1 MPSVSGWALRPVIQA
16 MRSWG
21 LEGFYALGIGLG
33 FATYRNLHELQALGI
48 SFLCPRYRAGLC
60 DEALLVYQHELVAPG
75 FMPSVSGWALR
86 PEVTVK
92 HCRDRDG
99 VSMPSVSGWAL
110 RHYEVRRRV
119 LVAKFLCPRYR
130 AGLCDALYFSIV
142 DRPGGFYAL
151 GIGLGFATC

>member
-60 DEALLVYQHELVAPG
+60 D
-75 FMPSVSGWALR
+75 
-86 PEVTVK
+86 
-92 HCRDRDG
+92 
-99 VSMPSVSGWAL
+99 
-110 RHYEVRRRV
+110 
-119 LVAKFLCPRYR
+119 
-130 AGLCDALYFSIV
+130 ALYFSIV